1 MAVLEPGE
9 YDISYFDGEET
20 TYSHNAGYADYHKWY
35 RINDD
40 FVPHAESTGEYWHD
54 MAKMLV
60 TRYNLNP
67 NYKVLEIGCAK
78 GYVVEALRD
87 EGIDA
92 WGIDVS
98 DYAIS
103 CAREDIKPYLRVG
116 DIRTAL
122 KDYKRN
128 EFDVLF
134 SRWTLE
140 CIDDTDLPELIAD
153 MNRISKLQIHAI
165 DESIKPEYYNRKLI
179 TEWQAMDFKTG
190 TILTNNSHFKNLITK

>member
-1 MAVLEPGE
+1 MAILDPSE
-9 YDISYFDGEET
+9 YDEMYFDGGT
-20 TYSHNAGYADYHKWY
+20 TPYQHNAGYSKYHRWH

-40 FVPHAESTGEYWHD
+40 FVPHEESTGEYWHD
-54 MAKMLV
+54 MAKWV
-60 TRYNLNP
+60 TQRFP
-67 NYKVLEIGCAK
+67 IQGKKVLEIGCAK

-87 EGIDA
+87 FGVDA
-92 WGIDVS
+92 YGIDVS
-98 DYAIS
+98 EYAIS

-140 CIDDTDLPELIAD
+140 CIADADLPELIAD
-153 MNRISKLQIHAI
+153 MNRIAKVQIHAI
-165 DESIKPEYYNRKLI
+165 DESIKPEYYNRKPI
-179 TEWQAMDFKTG
+179 EEWRAMDWKTG
-190 TILTNNSHFKNLITK
+190 TLLTSNSHFKNLITK